1 MIDVLLL
8 RDVPEERRRSMER
21 FADELE
27 RGFADSSPIRIRS
40 MAVHESPLA
49 RRLGLAW
56 VGSYATRFVHYPVVA
71 GRAHADIYHIAD
83 HGYGDLAWR
92 LPKERTIVTCHDLM
106 LLKAEQG
113 IAGFR
118 GRRTSVIRFRWSTS
132 FLRKVAHVVCV
143 SETTKRDVVE
153 LLGVGE
159 SRISVVPNGVNP
171 YFRPLDAGTVASA
184 RSTIVRAGERAIL
197 HVSTGPPYKNVPATL
212 RVTAS
217 LRASGVNAVLVRAG
231 KPLSPEQRSLASE
244 LGLEGS
250 VRDLGF
256 VPDERLVG
264 LYNACDLFLFPSWY
278 EGFGLPP
285 LEAMACGLPVVSSD
299 CDALREVVGDAGLSA
314 APNDIE
320 GLTAAVGSLLESA
333 GLAARFRA
341 LGLARA
347 SAYTWERTCE
357 GYRRIYEQVAEE
369 SQEGA

>member
-8 RDVPEERRRSMER
+8 RDVPEERRLSMER

-49 RRLGLAW
+49 RRLGLAR
-56 VGSYATRFVHYPVVA
+56 VGNYATRFVHYPVVA

-106 LLKAEQG
+106 LLKGEQG
-113 IAGFR
+113 LAGFR
-118 GRRTSVIRFRWSTS
+118 GSRTSVIRFRWSTS
-132 FLRKVAHVVCV
+132 FLRKVAHVVCNT
-143 SETTKRDVVE
+143 ETTKRDVVE
-153 LLGVGE
+153 LLGLGE
-159 SRISVVPNGVNP
+159 SRISVVPYGVNP
-171 YFRPLDAGTVASA
+171 YFRPLDAATVASVRA
-184 RSTIVRAGERAIL
+184 PIVRAGERAIL
-197 HVSTGPPYKNVPATL
+197 HVSTGHPYKNVPATL

-217 LRASGVNAVLVRAG
+217 LRASGVDAVLVRAG
-231 KPLSPEQRSLASE
+231 NPLNPEQRSLASE

-250 VRDLGF
+250 VRELGF
-256 VPDERLVG
+256 VFGERLVA
-264 LYNACDLFLFPSWY
+264 LYNACDLLLFPSWY
-278 EGFGLPP
+278 EGFGWPP
-285 LEAMACGLPVVSSD
+285 LEAMACGLPIVSSD
-299 CDALREVVGDAGLSA
+299 CAALREVVGDAGLTA

-333 GLAARFRA
+333 VLAARFRA

-369 SQEGA
+369 SQEGV